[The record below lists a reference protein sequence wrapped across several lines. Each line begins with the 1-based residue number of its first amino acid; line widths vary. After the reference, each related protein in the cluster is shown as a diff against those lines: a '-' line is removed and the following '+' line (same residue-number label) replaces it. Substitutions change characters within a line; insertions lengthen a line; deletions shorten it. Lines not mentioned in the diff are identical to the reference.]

1 MDTKDEHIIQIL
13 LKNAKSSTQ
22 EISNKTGIPV
32 TTVHNRIK
40 RLVKN
45 GIIKNY
51 TVELDHEKL
60 GKKVA
65 AYILVS
71 LDYSHIREKGIK
83 IPELAKK
90 LKRNNSVEEVCTVSG
105 QYDLLIR
112 SRAENLHKLN
122 RLITEYINDIEGLG
136 RTQTMV
142 IMNEF

>member
-1 MDTKDEHIIQIL
+1 MDIKDEQIIQIL

-22 EISNKTGIPV
+22 EISNRTGIPV

-40 RLVKN
+40 RLEKK

-71 LDYSHIREKGIK
+71 LDYSHIREKEIK
-83 IPELAKK
+83 ISELAGK
-90 LKRNNSVEEVCTVSG
+90 LKKHSSVEDVCIVSG
-105 QYDLLIR
+105 QHDLLIK
-112 SRAENLHKLN
+112 SRAENIHELN
-122 RLITEYINDIEGLG
+122 RLITGYINDVEGLG